1 MRPPKSAMRSDSPEN
16 EKEYRP
22 VGETNGLENG
32 KFPGPLTD
40 GDGHGISGNQ
50 EQRKKY
56 YGADAQDKEFD
67 VPELL
72 GPAGGKGGLRLRLG
86 LIRRVGKHIVNCLGN
101 ARGVVRVIQPEDVP
115 ANISFEGLRHALFE
129 IVPLEPELG
138 FVILWPLSVIDAV
151 DVEIPGSQPRQ
162 KGSS

>member
-1 MRPPKSAMRSDSPEN
+1 MRPPKRAMRSDSPRTKKSTDRSVKPMAFEN
-16 EKEYRP
+16 R
-22 VGETNGLENG
+22 

-72 GPAGGKGGLRLRLG
+72 GPAGGKCGLRLRLG
-86 LIRRVGKHIVNCLGN
+86 FIRRVGKHIVNGLGD
-101 ARGVVRVIQPEDVP
+101 ARGIVRIVQPEDVP
-115 ANISFEGLRHALFE
+115 ANISFEALRHALFE
-129 IVPLEPELG
+129 IVPLEPELA
-138 FVILWPLSVIDAV
+138 FVILGRFPW
-151 DVEIPGSQPRQ
+151 
-162 KGSS
+162 